1 MKSNKTFCLQDA
13 SITWV
18 ASNPQFTECFK
29 QTFLIWVPC
38 AFLAV
43 FTLLDVYCR
52 SQSRYSDIPWSILN
66 VSKSLVLLLLICLSF
81 YDLAMMLSVRSEAG
95 IDIYDVQIVSVSV
108 KAGSFVS

>member
-1 MKSNKTFCLQDA
+1 M
-13 SITWV
+13 
-18 ASNPQFTECFK
+18 
-29 QTFLIWVPC
+29 PC

-66 VSKSLVLLLLICLSF
+66 VSKSLVLLLLISLSF

-108 KAGSFVS
+108 KAGSFVSLFVICMMSFRF